1 MKAGVREAV
10 MERDRMCVLY
20 RLEPGHI
27 CRTIFGREHPAEAV
41 HLLTLEHVKP
51 ELAMGIRKLDDPRWC
66 VALCGAANN
75 RPPTKVQRALFR
87 DYLSKVAA

>member
-1 MKAGVREAV
+1 MD
-10 MERDRMCVLY
+10 RDRRCVLSF
-20 RLEPGHI
+20 LEPGHE
-27 CRTIFGREHPAEAV
+27 CRNRWGQL
-41 HLLTLEHVKP
+41 HLPDAIDALTLEHVKP
-51 ELAMGIRKLDDPRWC
+51 KLAMGIRKLDDPRWC